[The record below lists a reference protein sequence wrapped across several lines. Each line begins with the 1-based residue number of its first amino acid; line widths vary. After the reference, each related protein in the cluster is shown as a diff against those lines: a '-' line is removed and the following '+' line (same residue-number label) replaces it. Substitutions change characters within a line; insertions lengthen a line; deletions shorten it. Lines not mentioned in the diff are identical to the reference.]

1 MPEQAIS
8 LNQCSLNQRQIKSV
22 PQSDLWVTQSG
33 NKWLIGSDS
42 TAAHALFTSNYGTR
56 GFGEAPKHE
65 PCLTDSEMTFKTEIL
80 CWIVLPQK
88 SIFTPINF
96 QCAGHALL
104 FYYSHPKCKELTSTP
119 SSKSCKNCQN
129 I

>member
-22 PQSDLWVTQSG
+22 PRSDLRLTQSG

-42 TAAHALFTSNYGTR
+42 TADHALFTSNYGSR

-65 PCLTDSEMTFKTEIL
+65 PRLTDSEMTFKTEIM
-80 CWIVLPQK
+80 CWIALRQK
-88 SIFTPINF
+88 SIFTPVHL

-104 FYYSHPKCKELTSTP
+104 FY
-119 SSKSCKNCQN
+119 
-129 I
+129 